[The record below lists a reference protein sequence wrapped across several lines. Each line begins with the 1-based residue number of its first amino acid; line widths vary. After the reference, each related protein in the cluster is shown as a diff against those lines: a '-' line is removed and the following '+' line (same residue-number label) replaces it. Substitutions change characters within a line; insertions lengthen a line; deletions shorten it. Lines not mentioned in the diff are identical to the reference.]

1 MESITSNQKEMM
13 EAAQQITEGL
23 RILASMI
30 VKKFISETKTAQAS
44 NNLSLI
50 RKPLEVQ
57 DEKLTLSVQEVAT
70 LLGVSKS
77 GVYAL
82 VHTGQIPSLKFGRR
96 ILIPRIQLEKMM
108 ILLSKTNPISN

>member
-1 MESITSNQKEMM
+1 MT

-23 RILASMI
+23 RILANMI

-57 DEKLTLSVQEVAT
+57 GEKLTLSVQEVAR
-70 LLGVSKS
+70 LLGVSKN
-77 GVYAL
+77 GVYVL
-82 VHTGQIPSLKFGRR
+82 VHTGKISSLKFGRR
-96 ILIPRIQLEKMM
+96 ILFPKRKLEE
-108 ILLSKTNPISN
+108 IIERSGL